1 MIEQGYREFLQRV
14 ADSRGM
20 TAEEVDRV
28 AQGRVWSGVDAFEL
42 GLVDQLGDL
51 DDAVAAAAELAGL
64 DEGYE
69 VSYIEKKLEFK
80 DKVLRDL
87 MAEAAV
93 STAKDVSSA
102 SLLDQTLSQ
111 VKRAAAEIG
120 ELNDPNHVYALS
132 NIETD

>member
-1 MIEQGYREFLQRV
+1 MFVALQRV

-20 TAEEVDRV
+20 TTEEVDRV
-28 AQGRVWSGVDAFEL
+28 AQGRVWSGVDAFDL

-51 DDAVAAAAELAGL
+51 HGAIAAAAELAGL
-64 DEGYE
+64 SEDYE
-69 VSYIEKKLEFK
+69 VSYIQKELEFK
-80 DKVLRDL
+80 DRVLRDL
-87 MAEAAV
+87 MAEVAD
-93 STAKDVSSA
+93 SSAKEISRA
-102 SLLDQTLSQ
+102 SLLDQALRQ